1 MASYLKDKK
10 AYVYRKNASQ
20 KDQYGISRSGGY
32 TLIGHLWCYTR
43 LLSQS
48 LTYDAKVAGTDET
61 RLFIFNWNNE
71 IAPRNYIYYKG
82 TWYIATRVD
91 TANDYRGDV
100 YVYVQD
106 CPIGDRPN
114 ITPN

>member
-20 KDQYGISRSGGY
+20 KDEYGISRDGGY
-32 TLIGHLWCYTR
+32 TLIGYLWCYTR

-61 RLFIFNWNNE
+61 RLFVFNRNRD
-71 IAPRNYIYYKG
+71 IAPRNYICYRD
-82 TWYIATRVD
+82 TWYIVTRVD
-91 TANDYRGDV
+91 TTDDYNGDV
-100 YVYVQD
+100 FVYVQD
-106 CPIGDRPN
+106 CPIGDKPK
-114 ITPN
+114 IIPD